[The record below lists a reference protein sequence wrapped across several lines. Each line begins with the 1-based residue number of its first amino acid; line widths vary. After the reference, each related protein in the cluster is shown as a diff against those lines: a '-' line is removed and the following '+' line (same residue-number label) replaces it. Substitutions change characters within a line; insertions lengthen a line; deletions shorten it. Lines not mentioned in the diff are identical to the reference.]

1 MMNFITQH
9 PNMKAINMAIMVDFT
24 GQIASEGIGHRMISG
39 AGGQLD
45 FQMGA
50 FLSKGG
56 TAMTVLTS
64 ARKLKDGRLASSI
77 VPELPPGTPV
87 SVPRSFAD
95 CIITEYGVAK
105 IKNLSLWNWPEALI
119 EIAHPDL
126 REELRA
132 EIRQKELP
140 SLDPLAARK
149 TR

>member
-1 MMNFITQH
+1 MT
-9 PNMKAINMAIMVDFT
+9 
-24 GQIASEGIGHRMISG
+24 S
-39 AGGQLD
+39 
-45 FQMGA
+45 QMGD

-64 ARKLKDGRLASSI
+64 ARKLKDGMLASSI

-105 IKNLSLWNWPEALI
+105 IKNLSLWQRAKALI

-126 REELRA
+126 RAELRA
-132 EIRQKELP
+132 AVNKNFH
-140 SLDPLAARK
+140 
-149 TR
+149 